1 MTSQTV
7 EAKVP
12 ATRSEWYRSLSKYE
26 KPDLRKAIGQLLDT
40 MIPYFALWGLM
51 VWMIRQ
57 GVSYWL
63 VLPLIVLAAGL
74 LVRIFIFFH
83 DCCHGSFFA
92 SRRANRILGH
102 ITGALTFTP
111 FADWQQVH
119 AEHHAT
125 AGDLDR
131 RGSGDIW
138 TMTVEEYRNAPKLH
152 QIAYWLFRNPLVLFI
167 LAPPVLFLI
176 VQRFPHRGA
185 NARMRRSV
193 HITNLM
199 ILGIFLAAGFTIGW
213 KTYLMI
219 QLPVMMVAGAA
230 GVWLFYVQHQ
240 YEGVFW
246 GRHDEWDPVRAAL
259 EDSSYYKL
267 PKVLQ
272 WFTGNIGLHHIHHL
286 RPRIPNYNLQRCY
299 DEVPELQ
306 AVEPLTLRKSLKSLT
321 LNLWDEP
328 NGRLVS
334 FRSLRSLPKQN
345 RV

>member
-1 MTSQTV
+1 MTSQAV
-7 EAKVP
+7 EAKIP
-12 ATRSEWYRSLSKYE
+12 ATRSEWYRSLAKYE
-26 KPDLRKAIGQLLDT
+26 KPDLRKAIGQLLNT
-40 MIPYFALWGLM
+40 VIPYFALWGLM
-51 VWMIRQ
+51 VWMLRQ
-57 GVSYWL
+57 EISYWL
-63 VLPLIVLAAGL
+63 ILPLILLAAGL
-74 LVRIFIFFH
+74 LIRIFIFFH

-102 ITGALTFTP
+102 LTGALTFTP

-152 QIAYWLFRNPLVLFI
+152 QITYWLFRNPLVLFI
-167 LAPPVLFLI
+167 LAPPVLFLL
-176 VQRFPHRGA
+176 VHRFPHRGA
-185 NARMRRSV
+185 NPRMRRSV
-193 HITNLM
+193 HITNLL
-199 ILGIFLAAGFTIGW
+199 ILGMFLVAGFTIGW
-213 KTYLMI
+213 QTYLMI
-219 QLPVMMVAGAA
+219 QIPVMAVAGTA

-286 RPRIPNYNLQRCY
+286 RPRIPNYNLQQCY

-306 AVEPLTLRKSLKSLT
+306 AVEPLTFRKSLKSLF

-334 FRSLRSLPKQN
+334 FRSLRSLPQRN
-345 RV
+345 RA